1 MQEQL
6 LGFQEKI
13 IFSLRELYNGYGY
26 CQYKMSKFEE
36 YDLYARNKDF
46 LISDSIITF
55 MDLNGKLMA
64 LKPDVTLSIVKN
76 TADTADTVQKLYYDE
91 NIYRVSKGMKAFR
104 EMMQVG
110 LECLGDVD
118 DYCIREVLTLA
129 AKSLSC
135 ISREN
140 VLSISHLGL
149 LSEIFDE
156 MMIPKSS
163 RQALI
168 AAIGD
173 RNIPALEQ
181 VCTEAGVADSD
192 ISLLKDIINV
202 KGPLRSALYQVQSLI
217 SSRFQCAQLE
227 QFMTIAQGINDPSGV
242 MRLDFSVVDDLH
254 YYNGIVFKGYIA
266 GVPISVLSGGQYDK
280 LMQKL
285 GRKASA
291 VGFAVYMDALEY
303 LQQPARRYEVDV
315 VLLYEQSSD
324 LSTVEKQAEVLRS
337 QGNRVLVQKNMPQN
351 VQYRQVLK
359 ISGSEVKVIENH
371 A

>member
-1 MQEQL
+1 
-6 LGFQEKI
+6 
-13 IFSLRELYNGYGY
+13 
-26 CQYKMSKFEE
+26 
-36 YDLYARNKDF
+36 
-46 LISDSIITF
+46 
-55 MDLNGKLMA
+55 
-64 LKPDVTLSIVKN
+64 
-76 TADTADTVQKLYYDE
+76 
-91 NIYRVSKGMKAFR
+91 
-104 EMMQVG
+104 
-110 LECLGDVD
+110 
-118 DYCIREVLTLA
+118 
-129 AKSLSC
+129 
-135 ISREN
+135 
-140 VLSISHLGL
+140 
-149 LSEIFDE
+149 
-156 MMIPKSS
+156 
-163 RQALI
+163 
-168 AAIGD
+168 
-173 RNIPALEQ
+173 
-181 VCTEAGVADSD
+181 
-192 ISLLKDIINV
+192 
-202 KGPLRSALYQVQSLI
+202 
-217 SSRFQCAQLE
+217 
-227 QFMTIAQGINDPSGV
+227 MTIAQGINDPSEV